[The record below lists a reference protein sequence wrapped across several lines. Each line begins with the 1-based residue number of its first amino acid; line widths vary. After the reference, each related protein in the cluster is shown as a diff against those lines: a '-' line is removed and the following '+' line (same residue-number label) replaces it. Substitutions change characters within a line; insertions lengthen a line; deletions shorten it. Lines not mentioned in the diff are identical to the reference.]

1 VNIIPLN
8 LVPSPLGTC
17 VYVATRRTSLLSTPQ
32 QPPPEKPDTQTSS
45 EYIPSQKL
53 PTQRTE
59 SPTLRKVTP
68 KKRKSFNVVVPS
80 KSSSSASISRPQS
93 EKRVTPEAAKD
104 YAVPRKEYPEHPRPV
119 KRRKLVRK
127 VIEDS
132 QPEFPKSVP
141 VVEGAPIDVPSPAK
155 ASSVV
160 EPVKTVTVEP
170 VKTVTPQPTQTRE
183 TPKSQPSQQQE
194 SRSRSRSRQVTPSQP
209 LSRNSRHRS
218 LSPVTKV
225 DSWLSFD
232 SDNSDEEIPQTELPA
247 DHLHSGTLSQIN
259 DPPALEEQ
267 GTMNPN
273 SLPPGQTGPNFPP
286 IQAAQFRGY
295 FPPQNIVAG
304 QIVQRRGSGSS
315 RRSVSGS
322 VQSHQSFS
330 SAVLLQERLRGTQDS
345 AAYEQIRAQASYL
358 QKTPTVSSAITSISN
373 FSGNTGISSVSTENL
388 TNLKLVT
395 LGEGESI
402 LAVSATALQTRL
414 TRGILINKQTQI
426 QEFCSNAADASE
438 DLIAS
443 IKELVEN
450 CSRLA
455 THPYMIITPPL
466 ANAELPEQREAE
478 YLGSSSGK
486 FVALGRILEALSG
499 DKEVRIG
506 IVVEDVKEM
515 DLLEGFLRG
524 RGVRVRR
531 TDAAGVRGQ
540 QLVEGRGGANCT
552 LVISGKAGARSI
564 VVSPTMLNGSVTS
577 RIEWTL

>member
-1 VNIIPLN
+1 MNIILLN
-8 LVPSPLGTC
+8 LVPSPLGRC
-17 VYVATRRTSLLSTPQ
+17 VYVATRRRASSRLSTPQ
-32 QPPPEKPDTQTSS
+32 QQQPEKPGTQTSS

-53 PTQRTE
+53 TIQRTE
-59 SPTLRKVTP
+59 SPKLRKVTP

-80 KSSSSASISRPQS
+80 KPSSSASISRPQS

-104 YAVPRKEYPEHPRPV
+104 YAVPHKEHPEPPRPI
-119 KRRKLVRK
+119 KKRKLVRK

-155 ASSVV
+155 AS
-160 EPVKTVTVEP
+160 PIVEP

-183 TPKSQPSQQQE
+183 PPKSQPSQQQE

-209 LSRNSRHRS
+209 LAKNSRHRS

-225 DSWLSFD
+225 DSWLSLD
-232 SDNSDEEIPQTELPA
+232 SDNNFDEEIPQTELPP
-247 DHLHSGTLSQIN
+247 DHLHSGTLSQIH

-273 SLPPGQTGPNFPP
+273 SLPPGQTGPSFTP
-286 IQAAQFRGY
+286 IQAQQFRGY
-295 FPPQNIVAG
+295 MPPQNVVAG
-304 QIVQRRGSGSS
+304 QIIPRRGSGSS

-358 QKTPTVSSAITSISN
+358 QKTPTVSSALTSISN

-426 QEFCSNAADASE
+426 QEFCSNAGDASE

-531 TDAAGVRGQ
+531 TDSAGVRGQ
-540 QLVEGRGGANCT
+540 QLVDTRGGANCT

-564 VVSPTMLNGSVTS
+564 VVSPCDVKRKVN
-577 RIEWTL
+577 E